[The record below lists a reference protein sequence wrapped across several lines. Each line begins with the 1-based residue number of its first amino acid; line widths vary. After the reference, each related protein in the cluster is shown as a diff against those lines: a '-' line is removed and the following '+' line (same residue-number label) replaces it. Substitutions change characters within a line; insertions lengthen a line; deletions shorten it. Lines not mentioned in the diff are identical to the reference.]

1 MPIPDPLPFFRANQA
16 AFDCGRGKEISKR
29 QSLALLFREVA
40 SGARF
45 T

>member
-1 MPIPDPLPFFRANQA
+1 MPIPDSLPFFRANQTTLY
-16 AFDCGRGKEISKR
+16 CGRGKEFSKS